1 MVELSILKFI
11 AGVDAMIVLGLVLY
25 CILNHLIGQTEKNNL
40 LDNYGTN
47 QKSQKNVL
55 SNIIKGILIIL
66 LIAIVDILIFKNM

>member
-11 AGVDAMIVLGLVLY
+11 AGVDAMIVLGVVLY
-25 CILNHLIGQTEKNNL
+25 YILYHFIGQTEKNNL

>member
-25 CILNHLIGQTEKNNL
+25 YILNHLIGQTEKNNL

>member
-11 AGVDAMIVLGLVLY
+11 AGVDAMIVLRLVLY
-25 CILNHLIGQTEKNNL
+25 YILNHLIGQTEKNNL

>member
-25 CILNHLIGQTEKNNL
+25 YILCHLIGQTEKNNL

>member
-25 CILNHLIGQTEKNNL
+25 YILNHLIGQTEKNNL

-55 SNIIKGILIIL
+55 SKIIKGILIIL

>member
-11 AGVDAMIVLGLVLY
+11 AGVDAMIVLGVVLY
-25 CILNHLIGQTEKNNL
+25 YILNHLIGQTEKNNL